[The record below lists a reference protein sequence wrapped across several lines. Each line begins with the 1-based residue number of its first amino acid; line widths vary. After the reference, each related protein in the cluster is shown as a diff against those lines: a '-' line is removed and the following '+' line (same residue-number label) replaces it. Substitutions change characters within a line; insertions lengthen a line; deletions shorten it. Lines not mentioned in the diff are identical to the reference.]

1 MLTLRSPYF
10 DSNTTL
16 QMYEILLL
24 SMDPRLRA
32 TLSPYICNIDSAYAE
47 VDEDVW
53 ISGGGND
60 DGRHTRG

>member
-24 SMDPRLRA
+24 SMDPRLRG
-32 TLSPYICNIDSAYAE
+32 D
-47 VDEDVW
+47 DVH
-53 ISGGGND
+53 GQ
-60 DGRHTRG
+60 TK